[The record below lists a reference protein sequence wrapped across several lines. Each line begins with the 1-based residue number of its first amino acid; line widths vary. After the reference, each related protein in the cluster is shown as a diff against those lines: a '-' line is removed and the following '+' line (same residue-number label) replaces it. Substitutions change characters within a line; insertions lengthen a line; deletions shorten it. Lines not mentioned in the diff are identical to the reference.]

1 MQTYELDL
9 LYDFLAHSWPLI
21 LDPDSKSIRWIN
33 NVHRSRI
40 VRQIQQGE
48 NEEEIAATLT
58 KCIRGGDVAI
68 FYDVVSYD
76 SCFDS
81 VLTKKVIT
89 KNGKR
94 FMRVRDE
101 DIPYSDEFK
110 LYMIYRGTSEE
121 MMPEYELQTRCTIV
135 DFNFTKECMNNYF
148 MDIVS
153 ECEMPSKRQEFLLI
167 SDREVEAI
175 NNSQKSRDKIERLFG
190 EAEANLLLDNVN
202 IVNSI
207 FETMKVFDVEYLVQQ
222 RLRIGFYLNMDVL
235 LLMLIILSS
244 IGADKK

>member
-1 MQTYELDL
+1 M
-9 LYDFLAHSWPLI
+9 
-21 LDPDSKSIRWIN
+21 
-33 NVHRSRI
+33 
-40 VRQIQQGE
+40 
-48 NEEEIAATLT
+48 
-58 KCIRGGDVAI
+58 
-68 FYDVVSYD
+68 
-76 SCFDS
+76 
-81 VLTKKVIT
+81 
-89 KNGKR
+89 
-94 FMRVRDE
+94 
-101 DIPYSDEFK
+101 
-110 LYMIYRGTSEE
+110 
-121 MMPEYELQTRCTIV
+121 

-222 RLRIGFYLNMDVL
+222 RLRIGFYLHMDVL
-235 LLMLIILSS
+235 L
-244 IGADKK
+244 